1 MAGCP
6 VWGPPAAPGLP
17 AFPPL
22 ASGALC
28 SPGGGGI
35 PEPRGCL
42 QHRSR
47 SSLLRRMP
55 VRGEYTMAPK
65 LRMGDGG
72 GRAPHSP
79 AGCACSPALL
89 EPLILAAAQH
99 AGATVLT
106 LAPLGHPPSR
116 VSSCIRPF
124 PILARGATLS
134 AALSV
139 TGGRGRENSKG
150 WGWETRSG
158 VGDSGPGKEG
168 RGPSARPP

>member
-1 MAGCP
+1 M
-6 VWGPPAAPGLP
+6 
-17 AFPPL
+17 
-22 ASGALC
+22 
-28 SPGGGGI
+28 
-35 PEPRGCL
+35 
-42 QHRSR
+42 
-47 SSLLRRMP
+47 
-55 VRGEYTMAPK
+55 RGEYTMAPK

-124 PILARGATLS
+124 PILARGGHPVSSPFSDRREGEREQQGVGLGDQ
-134 AALSV
+134 V
-139 TGGRGRENSKG
+139 RGRGL
-150 WGWETRSG
+150 RSR
-158 VGDSGPGKEG
+158 EG
-168 RGPSARPP
+168 RKGPVCPPTLGPRTAC